1 MKVIYQN
8 QTWELDMPYILFE
21 SLKANRSKREVE
33 ITEVTQSTY
42 KRVKLVPISKLEDY
56 SVERNLRALRRI

>member
-1 MKVIYQN
+1 MKVIYKN
-8 QTWELDMPYILFE
+8 QTWELDMPYQLFE
-21 SLKANRSKREVE
+21 SLKANRSDREVE

-56 SVERNLRALRRI
+56 SVERNLRALGRV

>member
-21 SLKANRSKREVE
+21 SLKANRSQREVE

-56 SVERNLRALRRI
+56 SVERNLRALGGV

>member
-21 SLKANRSKREVE
+21 SLKDNRSHREVE
-33 ITEVTQSTY
+33 ITEVTKSTY